1 MKEVFKIKDLEQVRL
16 LSDPLKLQL
25 LQAFAEGAKTTKQVA
40 GELGESI
47 TKLYRHVDALQDAGL
62 LVVTSEQQKRG
73 TVERTF
79 EAVAERFEADHAL
92 FADGGAGEGSDAARD
107 MLRAAEE
114 EILQAIATA
123 DPADEQEAIMLRLR
137 CKASPERIAEL
148 RSALK
153 AWIEST
159 QDVDSGEEQEEIA
172 ALIAFYPIGS
182 AKEDRIAG
190 PFLLSPS
197 DPL

>member
-1 MKEVFKIKDLEQVRL
+1 MKEVFKIRDLDQVRL

-40 GELGESI
+40 GELGESV

-62 LVVTSEQQKRG
+62 LVVASEQQKRG

-92 FADGGAGEGSDAARD
+92 FADGGAGEGADAARD
-107 MLRAAEE
+107 LLRAAEE
-114 EILQAIATA
+114 EILRAITTA
-123 DPADEQEAIMLRLR
+123 EDSDEQEAIMLRLR

-148 RSALK
+148 RNTLK

-159 QDVDSGEEQEEIA
+159 QDVDTGENQEEMA
-172 ALIAFYPIGS
+172 ALIAFYPIGP
-182 AKEDRIAG
+182 ATQGK
-190 PFLLSPS
+190 
-197 DPL
+197 

>member
-1 MKEVFKIKDLEQVRL
+1 VKEVFKIKDLEQVRL

-62 LVVTSEQQKRG
+62 LVVASEQQKRG

-92 FADGGAGEGSDAARD
+92 FADGDGGEGSDAARD
-107 MLRAAEE
+107 ILRAAEQ
-114 EILQAIATA
+114 EILQALTTA
-123 DPADEQEAIMLRLR
+123 DVADAQEAIMLRLR

-148 RSALK
+148 RSTLK

-159 QDVDSGEEQEEIA
+159 QDVDTGEDQEEMA
-172 ALIAFYPIGS
+172 ALIAFYPIEP
-182 AKEDRIAG
+182 AKQDK
-190 PFLLSPS
+190 
-197 DPL
+197 